1 MHGEVQR
8 VLAMQRALDS
18 GAWVAFFRLATHAPY
33 LQGCLAHMYF
43 RSVRAKALTVLAST
57 GTGPCLS
64 VVLTPETTTTLHSL
78 PGTLQVSCCD

>member
-1 MHGEVQR
+1 MWQDLCPEVLLHGEVQR

-43 RSVRAKALTVLAST
+43 RGVRAKALTVLAST
-57 GTGPCLS
+57 GAAPF
-64 VVLTPETTTTLHSL
+64 L
-78 PGTLQVSCCD
+78 PLLPHAARARAV